1 MITTSGNLDYLIDSV
16 RIRLGDFSGTA
27 FSSALVRTSLVN
39 SVKQLQKR
47 WRAKYQI
54 LTADAIADLQPQGA
68 AESGQLWVST
78 VNGYA
83 FISSSFN
90 VNDVYRNPFL
100 DFDQPDPPV
109 IEQIDE
115 DAIVLMAVYLIHL
128 AKITSSSTTFVSW
141 STEDLKY
148 TNTESSRAMKVVLDA
163 LLEEI
168 NYLFKTKI
176 AVPKSTRQPVN
187 IVTGTKYY

>member
-168 NYLFKTKI
+168 NYL
-176 AVPKSTRQPVN
+176 
-187 IVTGTKYY
+187 